1 MKNWYGAVSVFA
13 GTFWVLAM
21 PAAHAAEMDA
31 EAGAGTYQLE
41 EIIVTATKVGEVSA
55 QTLPLSITV
64 LDATRINDANLH
76 TIEDVQRQTPGLN
89 LTRNGQWTRLYMRGI
104 GTNLDFIGSDPSVT
118 VHVDGV
124 YQARTATVLDEF
136 LDVERVEVLRGP
148 QGTLYGRNSTGGT
161 INIITRLPDADP
173 RASVSAEVGS
183 DNLHRVSASASS
195 GLGSDN
201 LIGRIAVLQTE
212 HDPYVDNRHPTGV
225 DGLLDDNTVKA
236 NASLQTFFGDSGTI
250 ILRGDYYDADHV
262 PGAFKST
269 GQNAV
274 GQPVALTPLLNI
286 PDDPF
291 AVNSDLANPRLDID
305 SWGSSLELQVDLAAG
320 WRMTSLTGYR
330 EMNNAGQEDT
340 DGSNLTVLVTAVDEA
355 QDQVSEELRFNYE
368 SERLKWVTGLY
379 YLNEQHDSD
388 LQVNISGGAL
398 QRRYV
403 TRNETTVMAL
413 FTEATYS
420 LTSAL
425 NLTAGVRYSDEEK
438 QFENQYLPNVP
449 GHPALGPA
457 FAVDETHDWQD
468 WSPRV
473 AVDYSVTEDAL
484 LYASASKGFKS
495 GGFNVTA
502 NDVGFDPEKVLAYE
516 LGSKLTWAD
525 GAVRSNIALFHYD
538 YTDLQVSAF
547 SLPGVLSISNAA
559 DATVRGIELENQ
571 WLVNDHWMLMFN
583 YAVLD
588 ATYDDY
594 VAPLQVTAVQI
605 DMVDVSGNKLNAS
618 PGNKFNLAS
627 QHYWPSAWGE
637 WRFRVDYTWQ
647 DEQYFT
653 AFNQSVSSQGAYG
666 LFNALLAL
674 AAEDESWEVQIY
686 GENLGDVD
694 YSTASREFAATTTG
708 VTRDINPPLTVGTRL
723 TLRFD

>member
-183 DNLHRVSASASS
+183 DNLHRVSASASG

-236 NASLQTFFGDSGTI
+236 NGSLQALLGDAGKL
-250 ILRGDYYDADHV
+250 ILRGDYYDSDRL
-262 PGAFKST
+262 PGAFKT
-269 GQNAV
+269 TELDAQGN
-274 GQPVALTPLLNI
+274 PALRAPLMNTPSGAFEI
-286 PDDPF
+286 
-291 AVNSDLANPRLDID
+291 NSDLADPFVDVD
-305 SWGSSLELQVDLAAG
+305 TWGASVELQVYLADE
-320 WRMTSLTGYR
+320 WSMTSLTGYR
-330 EMNNAGQEDT
+330 ELDNNGQEDT
-340 DGSNLTVLVTAVDEA
+340 DGSNLNVLVTAIGEQ
-355 QDQVSEELRFNYE
+355 QDQISEELRFNYE
-368 SERLKWVTGLY
+368 TDVLRWVTGIY
-379 YLNEQHDSD
+379 ILNEEHDAD
-388 LQVNISGGAL
+388 TRVHINLFGAT
-398 QRRYV
+398 RRFL
-403 TRNETTVMAL
+403 TRSETQAYAL
-413 FTEATYS
+413 FSEGAYALS
-420 LTSAL
+420 PAL
-425 NLTAGVRYSDEEK
+425 NVTLGIRYSDERK
-438 QFENQYLPNVP
+438 QFENQYLPSSP
-449 GHPALGPA
+449 LLGMA
-457 FAVDETHDWQD
+457 YTVDEEADWQD
-468 WSPRV
+468 WSPRL
-473 AVDYSVTEDAL
+473 AMDYRLHDDAM

-502 NDVGFDPEKVLAYE
+502 NDSGFDPEEVWSYE
-516 LGSKLTWAD
+516 VGSKLAWGG
-525 GAVRSNIALFHYD
+525 GAVRSNVALFY
-538 YTDLQVSAF
+538 YEYADLQVSAF
-547 SLPGVLSISNAA
+547 NQPGELSISNAA
-559 DATVRGIELENQ
+559 DATVQGIEIENE
-571 WLVNDHWMLMFN
+571 WLISASWMLVFN
-583 YAVLD
+583 YALLD
-588 ATYDDY
+588 ASYDEY
-594 VAPLQVTAVQI
+594 MAPLNTTTL
-605 DMVDVSGNKLNAS
+605 VDVSGNKLNAS
-618 PGNKFNLAS
+618 PSNKFNLGL
-627 QHYWPSAWGE
+627 QHFMLSDLGE
-637 WRFRVDYTWQ
+637 WRFGVDYSWQ
-647 DEQYFT
+647 DKQYFT
-653 AFNQSVSSQGAYG
+653 AFNESVSSQGAYG
-666 LFNALLAL
+666 LLNAHVAL
-674 AAEDESWEVQIY
+674 AALDESWEVQVY
-686 GENLGDVD
+686 ARNLTDVD
-694 YSTASREFAATTTG
+694 YSSASREFAAAPPIGTG